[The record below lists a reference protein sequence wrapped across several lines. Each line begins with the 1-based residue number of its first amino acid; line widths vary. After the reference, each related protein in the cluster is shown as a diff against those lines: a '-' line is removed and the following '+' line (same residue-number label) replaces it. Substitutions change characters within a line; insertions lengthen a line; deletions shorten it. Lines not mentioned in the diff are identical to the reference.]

1 VLSSLLQ
8 SDNVLYPPAA
18 LFRKTSNPEL
28 SVASSLSLKLKRQ
41 LSEDGRYFRR
51 GSLGGA
57 LTGTCQHTVAGAT
70 GAAGAAYVTNALCNS
85 ACVRLTVRGLV
96 VMLACRI

>member
-1 VLSSLLQ
+1 MNSPVVLSSLLQ

-70 GAAGAAYVTNALCNS
+70 GAAGAAYLWGGDLGERAPGKQDPHMC
-85 ACVRLTVRGLV
+85 
-96 VMLACRI
+96 